1 MIQHIRG
8 VQHIRSDIR
17 GESERG
23 GAQPRDWGKRAL
35 FGLAALL
42 GLNALGCQPGGV
54 GDPCIP
60 EDEYRQQVAGYGV
73 TEVNVE
79 SRSFQCETRVCLV
92 NHFQGRVS
100 CPYGQSEENLSLP
113 GTDPARC
120 RVPGTKGDQDTEQI
134 QVPVDPQLI
143 ERRAD
148 DAVYCSCRCDG
159 PDKNARYC
167 ECPSGYACVELVEDL
182 DLGTG
187 QGAGNLAGS
196 YCIKDGTRYDAT
208 QGGGAACDRVL
219 ANCPTKEPKD
229 NPPAPDA
236 NP

>member
-1 MIQHIRG
+1 MIRHIRG
-8 VQHIRSDIR
+8 GQHT
-17 GESERG
+17 GT
-23 GAQPRDWGKRAL
+23 RDWGKLAL
-35 FGLAALL
+35 FGLTAIV
-42 GLNALGCQPGGV
+42 GLSALGCEPGGV

-60 EDEYRQQVAGYGV
+60 EDEYRVQVAGYGV

-100 CPYGQSEENLSLP
+100 CPYGQSAETAAECADASAN
-113 GTDPARC
+113 GACQERGDAC
-120 RVPGTKGDQDTEQI
+120 RVPGTNGSAPEERI

-143 ERRAD
+143 DRRTD

-167 ECPSGYACVELVEDL
+167 ECPSGFACVELVEEL
-182 DLGTG
+182 NLGMG

-196 YCIKDGTRYDAT
+196 YCIKDGSRYDNT
-208 QGGGAACDRVL
+208 QSGGTRCDPVL
-219 ANCPTKEPKD
+219 ANCGND
-229 NPPAPDA
+229 GNNP
-236 NP
+236 